1 MSGSGDRHSKLIA
14 PTAIAPTFTADE
26 VVKREAEN
34 ALRQADRMFE
44 MIDHAVS
51 ARKLR
56 LRSSTL
62 IELNRLAVAGLVA
75 APGAFR
81 TSPIEIEH
89 SQHVPPPHEDVP
101 GYVDDLCEYVIGQ
114 WDTSYATHLAAYVL
128 WRLNWIH
135 PFEDGNGRTSRAA
148 SYFVLCAKLGYK
160 LPGARTIPEFIAR
173 EKTPYYRALESADAA
188 WKKGKLD
195 LGDMEEFLKSCLAA
209 QLVDVVQQ
217 ASVPIVPIDRGA
229 VPVAE
234 VVPSATVH
242 AGRVATAFPGNAKPR
257 VFVGSSAEGLPVA
270 EALQVGLEYD
280 AEVTVWSQSV
290 FGLSGGTLETLV
302 NKARDFDFAVLVL
315 TPDDMVTSRGEQKPA
330 ARDNVLFE
338 LGLFM
343 GAFGRHRTFI
353 VHPRVTEMSLPSD
366 LAGITTGTYDP
377 HRSDGDLQAAVGPIC
392 TKIKRSVRD
401 QGRRT

>member
-14 PTAIAPTFTADE
+14 PTVTAPTFSPDE
-26 VVKREAEN
+26 VVEREAEN

-44 MIDHAVS
+44 MIEHAVA
-51 ARKLR
+51 ARKPR

-81 TSPIEIEH
+81 TSPIIIEH

-101 GYVDDLCEYVIGQ
+101 GYVDDLCEYVVGQ

-160 LPGARTIPEFIAR
+160 LPGAKTIPEFIAR

-188 WKKGKLD
+188 WKRGALD
-195 LGDMEEFLKSCLAA
+195 LSDMEEFLKSCLAA

-217 ASVPIVPIDRGA
+217 ASVPIDRVIEPPTGVTA
-229 VPVAE
+229 PATDQAE
-234 VVPSATVH
+234 KT
-242 AGRVATAFPGNAKPR
+242 ATAFPGNAKPR

-280 AEVTVWSQSV
+280 AEVTLWSQGV
-290 FGLSGGTLETLV
+290 FGLSGGGL
-302 NKARDFDFAVLVL
+302 AAH
-315 TPDDMVTSRGEQKPA
+315 SR
-330 ARDNVLFE
+330 
-338 LGLFM
+338 
-343 GAFGRHRTFI
+343 
-353 VHPRVTEMSLPSD
+353 PS
-366 LAGITTGTYDP
+366 
-377 HRSDGDLQAAVGPIC
+377 
-392 TKIKRSVRD
+392 
-401 QGRRT
+401 

>member
-14 PTAIAPTFTADE
+14 PTASAPTFSADE

-44 MIDHAVS
+44 MIEHAVS
-51 ARKLR
+51 ARKPR

-81 TSPIEIEH
+81 TSPISIEL

-101 GYVDDLCEYVIGQ
+101 GYVDDLCEYVVGQ
-114 WDTSYATHLAAYVL
+114 WDSSYAMHLAAYVL

-173 EKTPYYRALESADAA
+173 EKTPYYKALESADAA
-188 WKKGKLD
+188 WKKGALD
-195 LGDMEEFLKSCLAA
+195 LTDMEEFLKSCLAA
-209 QLVDVVQQ
+209 QLVDVVNQ
-217 ASVPIVPIDRGA
+217 ASVRNDRVNESTLEAPAPPAADGGKA
-229 VPVAE
+229 VTP
-234 VVPSATVH
+234 
-242 AGRVATAFPGNAKPR
+242 FPGNAKPR
-257 VFVGSSAEGLPVA
+257 VFVGSSAEGLLVA

-280 AEVTVWSQSV
+280 AEVTLWSQGV
-290 FGLSGGTLETLV
+290 FGLSGGTLESLV
-302 NKARDFDFAVLVL
+302 STAKDFDFAVLVL

-343 GAFGRHRTFI
+343 GASGRHRTFI
-353 VHPRVTEMSLPSD
+353 VHPRVSEMSLPSD
-366 LAGITTGTYDP
+366 LAGITAATYDP
-377 HRSDGDLQAAVGPIC
+377 HRSDGDLQAAVGPVC
-392 TKIKRSVRD
+392 TKIKRAIRD

>member
-1 MSGSGDRHSKLIA
+1 MGSSGDRHSKLIA
-14 PTAIAPTFTADE
+14 PTAIAPTFTAEE

-44 MIDHAVS
+44 MIEHAVS
-51 ARKLR
+51 ARRLR

-81 TSPIEIEH
+81 TSPIIIEH

-101 GYVDDLCEYVIGQ
+101 GYVDDLCEYVVGQ
-114 WDTSYATHLAAYVL
+114 WHASYPIHLAAYVL

-148 SYFVLCAKLGYK
+148 SYLVLCAKLGYK

-173 EKTPYYRALESADAA
+173 EKRPYYQALESADSA
-188 WKKGKLD
+188 WKKGVLD
-195 LGDMEEFLKSCLAA
+195 LSEMEELLKSCLAA
-209 QLVDVVQQ
+209 QLVDVVQE
-217 ASVPIVPIDRGA
+217 ASVPIDPEAEPAATVPAEA
-229 VPVAE
+229 VE
-234 VVPSATVH
+234 VVK
-242 AGRVATAFPGNAKPR
+242 VATAFPGNAKPR
-257 VFVGSSAEGLPVA
+257 IFVGSSAEGLPVA

-280 AEVTVWSQSV
+280 AEVTVWSQGV

-302 NKARDFDFAVLVL
+302 SKARDFDFAVLVL
-315 TPDDMVTSRGEQKPA
+315 TPDDMVTTRGEQKPA

-343 GAFGRHRTFI
+343 GATGRHRTFV
-353 VHPRVTEMSLPSD
+353 VHPRVREMSLPSD
-366 LAGITTGTYDP
+366 LAGITAGTYDP
-377 HRSDGDLQAAVGPIC
+377 QRSDGDLQAAVGPVC
-392 TKIKRSVRD
+392 TKIKRAVRD